1 MAEQAK
7 ASKQDVEKVRDLFG
21 LAHDLIAQAQFPGHV
36 SAKVVDVMQFL
47 AYQYNDF
54 KARGEALAKVE
65 VLSETPAIPVVAS
78 APGIPGN
85 SAQGGIATVLDAPAN
100 A

>member
-1 MAEQAK
+1 MNENEAPQQLK

-36 SAKVVDVMQFL
+36 SPKVAEVMQFL

-54 KARGEALAKVE
+54 KGRGEALAKTVP
-65 VLSETPAIPVVAS
+65 VAVNPSESVPAS
-78 APGIPGN
+78 A
-85 SAQGGIATVLDAPAN
+85 
-100 A
+100 

>member
-47 AYQYNDF
+47 AYQFNDF
-54 KARGEALAKVE
+54 KQRGEALAKVE
-65 VLSETPAIPVVAS
+65 TVSEVPAIPVVTTETV
-78 APGIPGN
+78 IPGE
-85 SAQGGIATVLDAPAN
+85 SVQA
-100 A
+100 